1 VTGDGLLDLQ
11 RATTDAA
18 AGLSVPTILHGLDLH
33 PVSLAV
39 VYEFFAEALR
49 RETDGR

>member
-18 AGLSVPTILHGLDLH
+18 AGLSLPTILHGLGLH

-39 VYEFFAEALR
+39 VCEFFAEALQ
-49 RETDGR
+49 READGR

>member
-1 VTGDGLLDLQ
+1 VTGDGRLEVQ

-18 AGLSVPTILHGLDLH
+18 AGFSFPTILHGLGLH

-39 VYEFFAEALR
+39 VCEFFAEALR
-49 RETDGR
+49 READGR

>member
-1 VTGDGLLDLQ
+1 VTDDGLLELR
-11 RATTDAA
+11 RATTAAA
-18 AGLSVPTILHGLDLH
+18 AGLSLPTILHGLGLH

-49 RETDGR
+49 RVADGR

>member
-1 VTGDGLLDLQ
+1 MTGDGRLEVQ

-18 AGLSVPTILHGLDLH
+18 AGLSFPTILHRLDLH